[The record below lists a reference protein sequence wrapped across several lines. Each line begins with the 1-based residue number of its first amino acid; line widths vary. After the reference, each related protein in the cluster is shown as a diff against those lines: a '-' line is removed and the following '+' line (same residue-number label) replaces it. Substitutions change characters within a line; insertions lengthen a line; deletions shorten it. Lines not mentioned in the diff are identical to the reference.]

1 MSDYFGVKKREL
13 STKQWSAVP
22 CRTCGVAAGRRC
34 VLHSGALRSEPHV
47 DRKFSA
53 IEAIETRTA
62 RSEQNRRPNQP
73 MRPSIGA
80 LPKISFD
87 LGGVAALNESFEIG
101 GTIFSQGDIAD
112 TLMYIQKG
120 RVKLSVAS
128 RTDKETMVAILGPGE
143 FLGEAC
149 LGSQNI
155 RIRTATAIAPTAV
168 QVIERNEMIR
178 ALHADHA
185 LCYCFMSYL
194 LSRNIRLE
202 DDLIDQVSQCSERR
216 LARALLLLSGNGNR
230 RKLHRFSGISQGTLA
245 TMIGTTRSRVNFFM
259 SKFRVRGFIEYR
271 GRLDANGGMRIN
283 SPLLARALDK

>member
-1 MSDYFGVKKREL
+1 
-13 STKQWSAVP
+13 
-22 CRTCGVAAGRRC
+22 
-34 VLHSGALRSEPHV
+34 
-47 DRKFSA
+47 
-53 IEAIETRTA
+53 
-62 RSEQNRRPNQP
+62 
-73 MRPSIGA
+73 
-80 LPKISFD
+80 